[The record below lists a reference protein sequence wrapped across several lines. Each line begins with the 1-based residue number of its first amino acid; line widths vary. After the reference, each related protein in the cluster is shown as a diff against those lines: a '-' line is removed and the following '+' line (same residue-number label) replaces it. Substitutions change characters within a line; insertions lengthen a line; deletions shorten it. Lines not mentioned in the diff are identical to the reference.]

1 MDLVL
6 ANFSSKL
13 EFTQMDLS
21 VKNPLLI
28 VSLLLSVLVTIFGP
42 PLLFAVIWFER
53 FGSDKKRTL
62 LNMLVN
68 MNCWTGIAFII
79 LGQVPVIF
87 LYTFGP
93 LPVMFCLLHTM
104 VRLSII
110 CSILMIFNAII
121 IFRFV
126 YIFKLKNPAAFR
138 DDFWC
143 LFVSLWIY
151 ITSFL
156 FITTLNTLANHQ
168 IMPNFICSGQIT
180 GISLKTTGKGIILL
194 TFASA
199 FLHSATHLKIY
210 FHKQKFRIGTESEQM
225 SRKAMLLKEIEKHS
239 LSTFA
244 SDVSGVC
251 LFVTNVVCQYMLST
265 VKAEHLNVF
274 PNYAY
279 LYYADLISPC
289 FGVIFVVI
297 FLFKKETLRKN
308 LIENI
313 KNLQNKLAS

>member
-68 MNCWTGIAFII
+68 MNCWTSIAFII
-79 LGQVPVIF
+79 LGQIPVIII
-87 LYTFGP
+87 YTFGP
-93 LPVMFCLLHTM
+93 LPVMFCILHTT

-121 IFRFV
+121 IFRFI
-126 YIFKLKNPAAFR
+126 YIFKLKNPAAFN

-151 ITSFL
+151 IIC
-156 FITTLNTLANHQ
+156 FIFIATLNTLANHQ
-168 IMPNFICSGQIT
+168 IMQNFICTGQIT
-180 GISLKTTGKGIILL
+180 VISLKTTGKGIILL

-199 FLHSATHLKIY
+199 ILHSVIHLKIY

-225 SRKAMLLKEIEKHS
+225 SPEAMLLKEIEKHS

-244 SDVSGVC
+244 IDVSGIC
-251 LFVTNVVCQYMLST
+251 FFVTEVICQYMLST
-265 VKAEHLNVF
+265 AKAENLKLF
-274 PNYAY
+274 PNYVY

-289 FGVIFVVI
+289 FGIIFGVI
-297 FLFKKETLRKN
+297 FLFKKETLRRN
-308 LIENI
+308 LIENV
-313 KNLQNKLAS
+313 KRLSNQKAF